1 MLTNSKRIY
10 MPADHDDLTDMIK
23 EMKEIDDV
31 YEVDGVLYNGEA
43 HYEEVQKQ
51 IAKNL
56 GLFVE

>member
-1 MLTNSKRIY
+1 